1 MNASGEKQT
10 DVTSDVRDL
19 RDVPLSLV
27 GRADFDGIVRRILPG
42 SPEVRRVPVAAFNS
56 SI

>member
-1 MNASGEKQT
+1 MNLTEDKQSGVSSNVK
-10 DVTSDVRDL
+10 DL

-27 GRADFDGIVRRILPG
+27 HETDVDGILQRLLPE
-42 SPEVRRVPVAAFNS
+42 SAPVERVSVAAFNS

>member
-1 MNASGEKQT
+1 MNPTTEVA
-10 DVTSDVRDL
+10 SDVKDL

-27 GRADFDGIVRRILPG
+27 READFDEIVKRLLPE
-42 SPEVRRVPVAAFNS
+42 SADVERVSVAAFNS